1 MKRLLKVFGV
11 VVLVAGMM
19 SGVQAQ
25 TSEAS
30 HDITI
35 GIIEIAELGLEDS
48 DAITLTV
55 TAPETPG
62 DDPQGDSNSAKV
74 LDYTS
79 TVNSSSSRTITAA
92 ISSGTV
98 PSGLRLAVAA
108 ANPGGPNEG
117 ASAGEL
123 DLGSTAADLITGIR
137 SCATNSGGGGTGL
150 TYNLYVD
157 DPTSLDY
164 SANPTV
170 TVQYTLTD
178 DS

>member
-1 MKRLLKVFGV
+1 MKRSLKVLGI
-11 VVLVAGMM
+11 VVLVAGLF

-25 TSEAS
+25 TSQAS

-35 GIIEIAELGLEDS
+35 GINEIAELGLENTEP
-48 DAITLTV
+48 ITLTV
-55 TAPETPG
+55 TAPATPG
-62 DDPQGDSNSAKV
+62 DDPQGDSNTDKV

-79 TVNSSSSRTITAA
+79 TVSSGASRNITAA

-98 PSGLRLAVAA
+98 PSGLRLAVQATA
-108 ANPGGPNEG
+108 PGGTTEG
-117 ASAGEL
+117 SSADEI
-123 DLGSTAADLITGIR
+123 DLGDTALSLITGIG

-157 DPTSLDY
+157 DPTQLDY
-164 SANPTV
+164 SVNPTV